1 MDLRFYRS
9 HILRY
14 WAGTPDQHRQT
25 NRLYRRMQIGAAQH
39 ELSRNNGERF
49 LAPGFACVP
58 RADWL
63 RRYHNK
69 VLRKGAPVWYKGD
82 DGLWR
87 LGKISASDTE
97 DKVYLFRFLDGPGPI
112 KLPLPPARYT
122 TLTGAVQGS
131 WCPQVHIESEFARG
145 IQRNVTESRGAAV
158 AS

>member
-1 MDLRFYRS
+1 MDLRFSRS

-25 NRLYRRMQIGAAQH
+25 NRLYRLMQIGAAQH

-58 RADWL
+58 HADWL
-63 RRYHNK
+63 RRYHNT

-87 LGKISASDTE
+87 LGKSA
-97 DKVYLFRFLDGPGPI
+97 RA
-112 KLPLPPARYT
+112 LPRTRYT
-122 TLTGAVQGS
+122 YSAFWTAQDRSNFLFPHRATQRRQEPYKALGARKFTSKVSFLG
-131 WCPQVHIESEFARG
+131 
-145 IQRNVTESRGAAV
+145 NTT
-158 AS
+158 